1 MTGMLTGMTH
11 SGVTE
16 AAAIMD
22 PTDALC
28 VRCGEGRDR
37 SIGAWYCGLAGTSV
51 KGGSTTC
58 RCEACGEGGAGVHGV
73 LEGCVCHAV

>member
-1 MTGMLTGMTH
+1 MTGMLTGMAH

-28 VRCGEGRDR
+28 VRSGVARAVIDR
-37 SIGAWYCGLAGTSV
+37 SVGACVVLWACRHLRERGLNDV
-51 KGGSTTC
+51 QV
-58 RCEACGEGGAGVHGV
+58 RD
-73 LEGCVCHAV
+73 LL